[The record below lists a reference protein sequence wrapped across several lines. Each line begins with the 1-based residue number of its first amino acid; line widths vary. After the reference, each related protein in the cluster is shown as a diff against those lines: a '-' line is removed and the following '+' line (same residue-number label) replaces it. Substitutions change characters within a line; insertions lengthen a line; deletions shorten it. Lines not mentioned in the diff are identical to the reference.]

1 MKKSVQKLHFF
12 LGACFILSLSSL
24 TSVIAKPD
32 TPVIA
37 FHPVPL
43 SSAVNT
49 ENHMW
54 PDLAFS
60 AKKDAYSYTND
71 TALES
76 LNTSIEQYRENIR
89 EIEYREGPFNAMLS
103 QQFES
108 VGDLLH
114 KTSDFDGAIDAYEK
128 SLHIIRVN
136 EGLYDEKQF
145 SVLDKL
151 IQSYLTV
158 KNIDKAHEL
167 QQSILH
173 LKKRAYSSDDSKYIE
188 SILNWADWNISLL
201 MRADTTSYATNQSNQ
216 INQLSLNQNLV
227 IAQES
232 YIEAIELIRSSED
245 YSAKDQLIHAE
256 KKLAAIN
263 YLANNQ
269 LSFTS
274 QSELSS
280 FSQENIQQDNRQEM
294 AYFFNGSSALKR
306 AIAYS
311 LESPAPDY
319 LFIAEQ
325 IMALGDWYLLFDRRA
340 AALAVYEDAFEVL
353 DAVQAGEDDIKQVMT
368 PGMPVMAP
376 GMLGSNL
383 TGSQNQYAGYID
395 VEFSVSKFGIASR
408 PAVIGASNMDDSPIS
423 KTLINKIRREK
434 FRPSFIDGSAS
445 STENVK
451 LRYYYS
457 YN

>member
-1 MKKSVQKLHFF
+1 MTKSIQMFHFF
-12 LGACFILSLSSL
+12 LGAFFILSLASN
-24 TSVIAKPD
+24 TSVIAKP
-32 TPVIA
+32 PVIA

-43 SSAVNT
+43 SNAVNT
-49 ENHMW
+49 DNHIES
-54 PDLAFS
+54 DLAFS
-60 AKKDAYSYTND
+60 VKTNEYRYTND
-71 TALES
+71 TALGS
-76 LNTSIEQYRENIR
+76 LNTSLDQYRENIR
-89 EIEYREGPFNAMLS
+89 EIEYRDGPFNPMLS

-108 VGDLLH
+108 VGDLLY
-114 KTSDFDGAIDAYEK
+114 KTSDFDNAIDAYEK

-151 IQSYLTV
+151 IQSYLAV
-158 KNIDKAHEL
+158 KNIDKAHDL

-173 LKKRAYSSDDSKYIE
+173 TKKRAYSSDDSKYIE
-188 SILNWADWNISLL
+188 SILVWADWNISLL
-201 MRADTTSYATNQSNQ
+201 MGADTASYATTQSD
-216 INQLSLNQNLV
+216 QLALNQNLV

-263 YLANNQ
+263 YFANNQ
-269 LSFTS
+269 LSFTT

-280 FSQENIQQDNRQEM
+280 FSQENIQQDNRQER
-294 AYFFNGSSALKR
+294 AYFFNGSNALKR

-368 PGMPVMAP
+368 PGMPIMAP
-376 GMLGSNL
+376 GMINANL

-408 PAVIGASNMDDSPIS
+408 PAVIGSSNMDDSPIS
-423 KTLINKIRREK
+423 KTLINKIRGEK
-434 FRPSFIDGSAS
+434 FRPLFIDGSAS